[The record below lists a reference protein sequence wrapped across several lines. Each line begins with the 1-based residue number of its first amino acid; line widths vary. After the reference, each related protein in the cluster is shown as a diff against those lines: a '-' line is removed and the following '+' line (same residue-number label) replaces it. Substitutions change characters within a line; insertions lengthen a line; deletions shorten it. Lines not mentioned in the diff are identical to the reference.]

1 MRKSLLTDSSSDE
14 ASELPR
20 NVLNE
25 GKRSEPERS
34 ESERSGWNERDG
46 AEALL
51 RGAMSKVLKCCFH
64 VVRILQQ
71 NRNNGCKCDILYECR
86 YFIGYMSR
94 FR

>member
-1 MRKSLLTDSSSDE
+1 MRKSLLTDSASDE
-14 ASELPR
+14 ASELQR

-51 RGAMSKVLKCCFH
+51 RGDNVFYIGLPNFAY
-64 VVRILQQ
+64 
-71 NRNNGCKCDILYECR
+71 LYC
-86 YFIGYMSR
+86 
-94 FR
+94 

>member
-1 MRKSLLTDSSSDE
+1 MWLW
-14 ASELPR
+14 

-51 RGAMSKVLKCCFH
+51 RGDDVFYIGLPNFAH
-64 VVRILQQ
+64 
-71 NRNNGCKCDILYECR
+71 LYR
-86 YFIGYMSR
+86 
-94 FR
+94 